1 MTQVAG
7 LWQLAD
13 ELLAVQ
19 REQARAQAEKKGME
33 LFKQWHADTVA
44 VQC

>member
-33 LFKQWHADTVA
+33 LPDCMLISPA
-44 VQC
+44 